1 MFKSFIALLG
11 AGLICASAEAQNFN
25 FVSFNTIADGQRE
38 TFERYSDTIAPIM
51 HRHGAHY
58 IQTELVEV
66 LAGEERAQVINIG
79 DMGTPEQ
86 AQAFFS
92 DPDFLEAFPTLIGAL
107 RDHLTL
113 APAGPLPDGHVLAE
127 GDLLLLVATDD
138 AHVLGRV
145 SHRDGSEMLGHW
157 DIGMAN
163 RGLGPTAS
171 AETAPATLAIWRLSG
186 PVVVASD
193 VEGATIAVVVRVQG

>member
-1 MFKSFIALLG
+1 MFKTIIALIG
-11 AGLICASAEAQNFN
+11 AGLICAGAQAQNFN

-38 TFERYSDTIAPIM
+38 AFERYSGAIAPIM

-58 IQTELVEV
+58 VQTELVEV
-66 LAGEERAQVINIG
+66 LAGEERAQIINIG

-86 AQAFFS
+86 VQGFFT
-92 DPDFLEAFPTLIGAL
+92 DPEFLEAFPTLMGAL
-107 RDHLTL
+107 SDHLTL
-113 APAGPLPDGHVLAE
+113 APAGALPDAHVLAE
-127 GDLLLLVATDD
+127 GELLLLVATDD

-145 SHRDGSEMLGHW
+145 SHRHGTEMLGHW
-157 DIGMAN
+157 DIAIAN

-171 AETAPATLAIWRLSG
+171 AEDAPATLAIWRLSG
-186 PVVVASD
+186 PVVEPSD